1 MACATKVL
9 VVKLARFKQS
19 SLFDRSFRDEE
30 KKVLLH
36 QSNAIML
43 AAVAQSLGHSTRD
56 RMKENRRYTT
66 LYDNTKKANAFP
78 YFFID
83 ETLQLTDSVQSLTML
98 RCNFQS

>member
-36 QSNAIML
+36 QRNTIMP
-43 AAVAQSLGHSTRD
+43 AAVAQSLGHSTQD
-56 RMKENRRYTT
+56 RMKENRLYAT
-66 LYDNTKKANAFP
+66 LYGSTKKAGAFP
-78 YFFID
+78 YFFIG
-83 ETLQLTDSVQSLTML
+83 ETLKLTDSVQSLTML
-98 RCNFQS
+98 RCNFQC